1 MTPEENR
8 ARVKAW
14 QQSNPEK
21 ANAKAARYYQRVKA
35 AKQLKSRVQYRLDTE
50 TASNPVRDVTLG
62 SRQVLQS

>member
-14 QQSNPEK
+14 QKAHPEK
-21 ANAKAARYYQRVKA
+21 ANAKAQRYYQRVKE

-50 TASNPVRDVTLG
+50 TPSNPVRDVTLG
-62 SRQVLQS
+62 GRQVLQS